1 MDGMMMRHSQ
11 KLPVKLI
18 QMRLV
23 INPGIQKT
31 YPTEHNLGNIA
42 CYQQKLRWYGVTSW
56 NIVATTIAR
65 G

>member
-31 YPTEHNLGNIA
+31 YPTEHNLGILHVTNKS
-42 CYQQKLRWYGVTSW
+42 YGGTGLRHETS
-56 NIVATTIAR
+56 
-65 G
+65 